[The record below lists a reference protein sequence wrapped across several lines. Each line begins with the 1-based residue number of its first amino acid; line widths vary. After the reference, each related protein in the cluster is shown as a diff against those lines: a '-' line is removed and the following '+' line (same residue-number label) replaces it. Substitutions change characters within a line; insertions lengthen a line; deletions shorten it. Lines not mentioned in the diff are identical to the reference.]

1 MRLNFLGTTEIV
13 SFLTM
18 EVLLPSSKQKSS
30 LCKETAVPTLASIM
44 APLPFFAAS
53 NPAVQYI
60 EVHQEVTTT
69 SRPSTSCR
77 LKLILGAW
85 GFWSKALSI
94 LCKNPVIQ
102 P

>member
-1 MRLNFLGTTEIV
+1 MLMRSNFLYTTEIV
-13 SFLTM
+13 SLTM

-60 EVHQEVTTT
+60 EVHQEATNCL
-69 SRPSTSCR
+69 STFYW
-77 LKLILGAW
+77 L
-85 GFWSKALSI
+85 
-94 LCKNPVIQ
+94 
-102 P
+102 

>member
-1 MRLNFLGTTEIV
+1 MLMRSNFLYTTEIV
-13 SFLTM
+13 SLTM

-60 EVHQEVTTT
+60 EVHQEATNYL
-69 SRPSTSCR
+69 STFYW
-77 LKLILGAW
+77 L
-85 GFWSKALSI
+85 
-94 LCKNPVIQ
+94 
-102 P
+102 